1 MALETANTINQLV
14 ESNPLGTDTKSQGDD
29 HIRLIKKTLRNTFP
43 NLTGP
48 ITVSEAAINGLGSGK
63 NLTFP
68 GMIVMW
74 SGATA
79 PSGWLLC
86 NGVGTLS
93 NGQAVPDLRGK
104 FIVGAGGGTSIGDT
118 GGALV
123 HNHPV
128 AISGTSLSVDQVPE
142 HSHQV
147 SYNRV
152 TPDGSDMYVGES
164 YEPLGPVN
172 FGSASAF
179 HNRTSSTI
187 GKGDPHTH
195 TAVAT
200 EASSLP
206 PYYSLA
212 FIIKE

>member
-48 ITVSEAAINGLGSGK
+48 ITVTEAVINGLGTGK

-74 SGATA
+74 SGSTV

-86 NGVGTLS
+86 DGAGTLS
-93 NGQAVPDLRGK
+93 NGQEVPDLRGK
-104 FIVGAGGGTSIGDT
+104 FIAGAGAGASVGDT
-118 GGALV
+118 GGSADSV
-123 HNHPV
+123 VV
-128 AISGTSLSVDQVPE
+128 A
-142 HSHQV
+142 HS
-147 SYNRV
+147 
-152 TPDGSDMYVGES
+152 
-164 YEPLGPVN
+164 
-172 FGSASAF
+172 
-179 HNRTSSTI
+179 
-187 GKGDPHTH
+187 H
-195 TAVAT
+195 TAVADT
-200 EASSLP
+200 GGSHSHSTFFNRESGVISDYYGNGSHYSKSRGLRTDTDGEHSHSVTVDPAGVSGIGANLP
-206 PYYSLA
+206 PYYVLA